1 MVGTIV
7 GAAIQ
12 GASAIGGAI
21 ASSQANKKMMQLI
34 GDEEER
40 NRKWYDL
47 EMSKDWMQRPEA
59 QNALRKVK
67 ELLKDQYQR
76 TKATN
81 VVAGGTDE
89 ALALQQQGANEVVG
103 ETAATMASQAAA
115 HKDEVESQFQAKQ
128 SALNQQKMAVLQGK
142 ADNIAAAAGQMGQAV
157 SGLMNGVDGSGKV
170 PSVSSTLDPSAIGDQ
185 ALAEATGY
193 EQAQMDN
200 LADNSDFLNSITPE
214 KVVAK
219 KIV

>member
-103 ETAATMASQAAA
+103 ETGATIASQAAA
-115 HKDEVESQFQAKQ
+115 HKDEVESQYQAKQ

-157 SGLMNGVDGSGKV
+157 SGLMGGGETAPKMPTAPDGAGVTPQVLGGTTTAESYAKADATAG
-170 PSVSSTLDPSAIGDQ
+170 LANNDPNAVLG
-185 ALAEATGY
+185 
-193 EQAQMDN
+193 
-200 LADNSDFLNSITPE
+200 FP
-214 KVVAK
+214 K
-219 KIV
+219 KRV

>member
-103 ETAATMASQAAA
+103 ETGATIASQAAA
-115 HKDEVESQFQAKQ
+115 HKDEVESQYQAKQ

-142 ADNIAAAAGQMGQAV
+142 ADNIAAAAGQMGKAV
-157 SGLMNGVDGSGKV
+157 SGLMGGNGGSKV
-170 PSVSSTLDPSAIGDQ
+170 PSVSSALDANAIADQ
-185 ALAEATGY
+185 ALAEAAGY
-193 EQAQMDN
+193 EQAQMEN
-200 LADNSDFLNSITPE
+200 LADNSDFLNSVTPE

-219 KIV
+219 KLV

>member
-21 ASSQANKKMMQLI
+21 ASSRANKKMMQLI

-103 ETAATMASQAAA
+103 ETGATIASQAAA
-115 HKDEVESQFQAKQ
+115 HKDEVESQYQAKQ

-157 SGLMNGVDGSGKV
+157 SGLMGGNGGSKV
-170 PSVSSTLDPSAIGDQ
+170 PSVSSALDANAIADQ
-185 ALAEATGY
+185 ALAEAAGY
-193 EQAQMDN
+193 EQAQMEN
-200 LADNSDFLNSITPE
+200 LADNSDFLNSVTPE

-219 KIV
+219 KLV